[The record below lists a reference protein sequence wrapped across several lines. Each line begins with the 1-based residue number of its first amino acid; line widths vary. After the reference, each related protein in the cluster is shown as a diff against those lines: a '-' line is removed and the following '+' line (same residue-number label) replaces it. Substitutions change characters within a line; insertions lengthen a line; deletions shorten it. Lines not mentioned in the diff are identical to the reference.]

1 MSRTNQYTKEA
12 RLAIS
17 NAREEAQQL
26 RHRTIGTEHLLLG
39 VLRIDD
45 PIIIHVFS
53 SFNVDI
59 GHLRQAI
66 ELIVGQGH
74 KAIISDPVLAPVTRS
89 VLALAEREAVDLK
102 AEMVGIEH
110 LLLGLLSERE
120 EGAGITIGVLES
132 FGIYLDATR
141 QLIIKLLGMGREQ
154 ASAAAEYQARY
165 NLTPMLNLVSRDL
178 TMAAMSGMLDPL
190 IGREVEL
197 ERVMQILA
205 RRSKNNPVLIG
216 HAGVG
221 KTAIAEGLALRILQ
235 EQVPEILLNRR
246 VVSLDTGMLTAG
258 TKFRGDFEERLKG
271 IMQEIISAQEIIIVI
286 DELHTLVNSGVTEG
300 SIGAANLFKPMLARG
315 EFQCIGATTLDDY
328 RKSIEADPALER
340 RFQPVLVPETTEAE
354 TLEILRATSER
365 YAEFH
370 RVTITDEALLT
381 AVRMSSRYIPNR
393 AQPDKAIDLLDETAA
408 RMCVQHA
415 AAPAQVN
422 DLRKDL
428 ALTRKAKDDAIEH
441 LDFPA
446 ALNLRQSEQHTS
458 EALQEA
464 ELDWSIQREASRP
477 VVDEQQI
484 AEVVSRWTGIPVTQI
499 STNEAE
505 RLLHLEEEL
514 HRRVIGQHDAVEVVA
529 RAARRARTNIRE
541 RRRPIGSFIFV
552 GPTGVGKT
560 ELARALAG
568 VLFGSEG
575 ALIKLDMSEFM
586 ESHHAARLIGSP
598 PGYIGYDQG
607 GQLTEAVRRQPYS
620 VVLFDEIEKAHP
632 QVFDLLL
639 QILDDGCL
647 TDARGQTVDFKHTI
661 VILTSNAG
669 SVHQLSN
676 AMNFAPAK
684 LHQQEQSAS
693 DHQRMQAQ
701 TLAALKDLFKPELLN
716 RIDEIVVFHTLE
728 LAQLHEIADLMI
740 DQTRQRLAVLSI
752 ELQVTAAAREI
763 LVQRGYEPAYGARP
777 LRRTIQ
783 SLLDDAL
790 AEAILQGTLHAGDTV
805 VADSVDNIIR
815 VHTLVPSAA

>member
-53 SFNVDI
+53 AFNVDI

-89 VLALAEREAVDLK
+89 VLALAEREAVNLK
-102 AEMVGIEH
+102 AEMVGVEH

-154 ASAAAEYQARY
+154 ASATAEYQARY

-197 ERVMQILA
+197 ERVMQILT

-235 EQVPEILLNRR
+235 GQVPEILLNRR

-271 IMQEIISAQEIIIVI
+271 IMQEIINAQEIIIVI

-340 RFQPVLVPETTEAE
+340 RFQPVLVPETNEAE

-370 RVTITDEALLT
+370 RVTITDEALVT

-408 RMCVQHA
+408 RMCVQRA

-446 ALNLRQSEQHTS
+446 ALNLRHSEQHMS
-458 EALQEA
+458 EALQGA

-529 RAARRARTNIRE
+529 RAARRARTNMRE

-560 ELARALAG
+560 ELARALAE
-568 VLFGSEG
+568 VLFGNEG

-586 ESHHAARLIGSP
+586 ESHHASRLIGSP

-669 SVHQLSN
+669 SMHQLSS

-684 LHQQEQSAS
+684 LNQQERSAS
-693 DHQRMQAQ
+693 DHQRMEAQ
-701 TLAALKDLFKPELLN
+701 TLSALKDLFKPELLN

-740 DQTRQRLAVLSI
+740 DQTRQRLAALSI
-752 ELQVTAAAREI
+752 ELQVTVAAREI

-783 SLLDDAL
+783 SMLDDAL

-805 VADSVDNIIR
+805 VADSVDNTIR
-815 VHTLVPSAA
+815 VHTLVPA

>member
-53 SFNVDI
+53 AFNVDI

-89 VLALAEREAVDLK
+89 VLALAEREAVNLK
-102 AEMVGIEH
+102 AEMVGVEH

-154 ASAAAEYQARY
+154 ASATAEYQARY

-197 ERVMQILA
+197 ERVMQILT

-235 EQVPEILLNRR
+235 GQVPEILLNRR

-271 IMQEIISAQEIIIVI
+271 IMQEIINAQEIIIVI

-340 RFQPVLVPETTEAE
+340 RFQPVLVPETNEAE

-370 RVTITDEALLT
+370 RVTITDEALVT

-408 RMCVQHA
+408 RMCVQRA

-446 ALNLRQSEQHTS
+446 ALNLRHSEQHMS
-458 EALQEA
+458 EALQGA

-529 RAARRARTNIRE
+529 RAARRARTNMRE

-560 ELARALAG
+560 ELARALAE
-568 VLFGSEG
+568 VLFGNEG

-586 ESHHAARLIGSP
+586 ESHHASRLIGSP

-669 SVHQLSN
+669 SMHQLSN

-684 LHQQEQSAS
+684 LNQQERSAS
-693 DHQRMQAQ
+693 DHQRMEAQ
-701 TLAALKDLFKPELLN
+701 TLSALKDLFKPELLN

-740 DQTRQRLAVLSI
+740 DQTRQRLAALSI
-752 ELQVTAAAREI
+752 ELQVTVAAREI

-783 SLLDDAL
+783 SMLDDAL

-805 VADSVDNIIR
+805 VADSVDNTIR
-815 VHTLVPSAA
+815 VHTLVPA